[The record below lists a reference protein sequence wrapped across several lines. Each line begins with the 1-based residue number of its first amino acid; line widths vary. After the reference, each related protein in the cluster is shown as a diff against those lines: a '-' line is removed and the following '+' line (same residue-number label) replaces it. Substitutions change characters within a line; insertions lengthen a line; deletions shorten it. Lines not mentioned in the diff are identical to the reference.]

1 MAMRSVNK
9 VILLGHL
16 GADPETRYT
25 QSGTAVANLRI
36 ATNSS
41 YLDKTSGERVE
52 KTEWHRVV
60 CWGKMAEIAQQYLSK
75 GRQVYIEG
83 ELQTRQWNDKDG
95 GTRYTTEVKA
105 NEMVMLGGRG
115 GSSEAGSPPD
125 AEYAQ
130 VGGNE
135 QGGGSDQPPQDD
147 DLPF

>member
-1 MAMRSVNK
+1 MATRSVNK

-25 QSGTAVANLRI
+25 QNGTAVANLRL

-41 YLDKTSGERVE
+41 YMDKTSGERVE

-60 CWGKMAEIAQQYLSK
+60 CWGKMAEIAQQYLTK

-83 ELQTRQWNDKDG
+83 ELQTRQWSDKEG

-115 GSSEAGSPPD
+115 GAVESGGAAPSEGD
-125 AEYAQ
+125 YAQ
-130 VGGNE
+130 VAASE
-135 QGGGSDQPPQDD
+135 PPQDD